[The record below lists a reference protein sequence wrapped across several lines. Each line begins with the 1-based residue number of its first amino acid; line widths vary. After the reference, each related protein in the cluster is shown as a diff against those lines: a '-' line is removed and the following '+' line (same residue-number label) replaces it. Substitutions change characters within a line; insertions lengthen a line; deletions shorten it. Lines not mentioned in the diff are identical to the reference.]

1 MRFTR
6 FGRVFA
12 GVAFVSACFL
22 VGHLLGTLFLRFQQP
37 PPVQP
42 QVAQA
47 APEVRNAPT
56 VDIKPPKVRVYAPK
70 VTHELVGKGIVP
82 KGTSDPVLASSRIE
96 ARERPTTVTTVISEE
111 TGEARTYTAPAP
123 LPWIA
128 TSSRGHVALDA
139 GLKTRGLNIG
149 EPVVRLSVRQEVLQ
163 VKALHLGVAA
173 SIDTQGDA
181 FVGAG
186 VSYRW

>member
-1 MRFTR
+1 MNLPKFERAILILMGICALLAWVLGVLLR
-6 FGRVFA
+6 PAFA
-12 GVAFVSACFL
+12 PAP
-22 VGHLLGTLFLRFQQP
+22 QP
-37 PPVQP
+37 VPA
-42 QVAQA
+42 QV
-47 APEVRNAPT
+47 APEVINAPT

-82 KGTSDPVLASSRIE
+82 KGTIDPVLASSRIE
-96 ARERPTTVTTVISEE
+96 ASERATTVTTVISEA

-163 VKALHLGVAA
+163 VKALHFGVAA